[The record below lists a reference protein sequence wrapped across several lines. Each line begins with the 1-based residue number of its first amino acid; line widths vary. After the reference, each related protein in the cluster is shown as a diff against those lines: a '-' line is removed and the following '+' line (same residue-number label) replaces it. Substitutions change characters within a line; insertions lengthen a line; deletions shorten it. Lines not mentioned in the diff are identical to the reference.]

1 MSTPKEPPK
10 STISVLRPLPV
21 GRKRLGWVDWEGIA
35 MVWERDLVRFTQ
47 QRTRLFG
54 GLVRSVVW
62 LFALGF
68 GLRGSFIAVEG
79 LDYVQFIFPGII
91 AMSVIFSALQSSISI
106 IWDREF
112 GFLKEVLVAPVPRS
126 TIVLGKALG
135 GATTSALQGLIIL
148 PLAPL
153 AGVRPSA
160 YGLLLALLFI
170 ILASLSM
177 TGLGILIAARMH
189 DFEGFGVIQNFVSMP
204 MFLLSGAM
212 FPISNV
218 PGWLSWIIHLNPL
231 SYGVDAVRGALT
243 DYHTY
248 SYLLDALALLTF
260 AAVALGISIR
270 LFEREG

>member
-1 MSTPKEPPK
+1 MSTSKEPPK

-21 GRKRLGWVDWEGIA
+21 RRKRLGWVDWEGIA

-62 LFALGF
+62 LFALGL
-68 GLRGSFIAVEG
+68 GLRGSFIPVEG

-135 GATTSALQGLIIL
+135 GTTTSALQGLIIL

-153 AGVRPSA
+153 AGIRPSA
-160 YGLLLALLFI
+160 YGLLLSLLFI

-218 PGWLSWIIHLNPL
+218 SGWLSWIIHLNPL

-243 DYHTY
+243 GYHTY

-260 AAVALGISIR
+260 AAVALGISTR

>member
-1 MSTPKEPPK
+1 
-10 STISVLRPLPV
+10 
-21 GRKRLGWVDWEGIA
+21 

-54 GLVRSVVW
+54 GVVRSVVW
-62 LFALGF
+62 LFALGL
-68 GLRGSFIAVEG
+68 GLRSSFIPVEG
-79 LDYVQFIFPGII
+79 LDYAQFIFPGII

-112 GFLKEVLVAPVPRS
+112 GFLKGVLVAPVPRS
-126 TIVLGKALG
+126 AIVLGKALG

-153 AGVRPSA
+153 AGIRPSA

-218 PGWLSWIIHLNPL
+218 PGWLSWIIRLNPL

-270 LFEREG
+270 LFAREG

>member
-1 MSTPKEPPK
+1 MSTLKEPPK
-10 STISVLRPLPV
+10 STISVLRPLPIR
-21 GRKRLGWVDWEGIA
+21 RKRLGWVDWEGIA
-35 MVWERDLVRFTQ
+35 MVWERDLVRFIQ

-54 GLVRSVVW
+54 GVVRSVVW
-62 LFALGF
+62 LFALGL
-68 GLRGSFIAVEG
+68 GLRSSFVPVGG
-79 LDYVQFIFPGII
+79 LDYTQFIFPGII

-112 GFLKEVLVAPVPRS
+112 GLLKEELVAPVPRS

-135 GATTSALQGLIIL
+135 GGTTSTLQGLIIL

-160 YGLLLALLFI
+160 EGLLLALLFI
-170 ILASLSM
+170 YLTSLSM
-177 TGLGILIAARMH
+177 SGLGILIAARMH
-189 DFEGFGVIQNFVSMP
+189 DFEGFGVIQNFVAMP

-212 FPISNV
+212 FPVANV

-231 SYGVDAVRGALT
+231 SYGVDATRGALSG
-243 DYHTY
+243 YHTY
-248 SYLLDALALLTF
+248 SYLLDVLALLTF
-260 AAVALGISIR
+260 ASVALGISIR

>member
-1 MSTPKEPPK
+1 
-10 STISVLRPLPV
+10 
-21 GRKRLGWVDWEGIA
+21 

-54 GLVRSVVW
+54 GVVRSVVW
-62 LFALGF
+62 LFALGL
-68 GLRGSFIAVEG
+68 GLRSSFIPVEG
-79 LDYVQFIFPGII
+79 LDYAQFIFPGII

-112 GFLKEVLVAPVPRS
+112 GFLKGVLVAPVPRS
-126 TIVLGKALG
+126 AIVLGKALG

-153 AGVRPSA
+153 AGIRPSA

-212 FPISNV
+212 FPISNI
-218 PGWLSWIIHLNPL
+218 PGWLSWIIRLNPL
-231 SYGVDAVRGALT
+231 SYSVDAIRGVLSG
-243 DYHTY
+243 YHTY
-248 SYLLDALALLTF
+248 GYLLDVLALLTF
-260 AAVALGISIR
+260 ASIALGISIR

>member
-62 LFALGF
+62 LFALGL

-153 AGVRPSA
+153 AGIRPSA
-160 YGLLLALLFI
+160 YSLLLALLFI

-218 PGWLSWIIHLNPL
+218 PGWLSWIIRLNPL

>member
-62 LFALGF
+62 LFALGL

-153 AGVRPSA
+153 AGIRPSA

-218 PGWLSWIIHLNPL
+218 PGWLSWIIRLNPL
-231 SYGVDAVRGALT
+231 SYGVDAIRGALSG
-243 DYHTY
+243 YHTY
-248 SYLLDALALLTF
+248 GYLLDVLALLTF
-260 AAVALGISIR
+260 PSIALGISIR